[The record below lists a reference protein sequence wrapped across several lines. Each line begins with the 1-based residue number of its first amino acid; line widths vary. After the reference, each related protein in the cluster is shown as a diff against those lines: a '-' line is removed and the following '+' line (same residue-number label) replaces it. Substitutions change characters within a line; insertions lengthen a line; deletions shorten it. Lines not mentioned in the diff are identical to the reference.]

1 MSDPRPT
8 GGDTAV
14 PLLSVR
20 GLGKTYGGLVA
31 LHNVSFDV
39 GEGQIVGVMGANG
52 AGKTTLFSLIA
63 GNVRPTAGQIHF
75 EGEPIVGLRADQI
88 CRRGVART
96 FQIVKPFP
104 MLTVLENLRT
114 AAMFGKAR
122 ILDMDEADAA
132 SRLVLQE
139 VGLAPMAEHLA
150 STLTLSG
157 QKRLEI
163 ARAVATGARLIM
175 LDEVMAGLTPT
186 EVAQMLQT
194 LRHLQATRGFTLL
207 VIEHVMRALMA
218 LCGHIVV
225 LHHGELIAQGKP
237 DEIASN
243 PAVLSVYFGAPA

>member
-207 VIEHVMRALMA
+207 VIEHVMRARMA

>member
-1 MSDPRPT
+1 MAEPQPSPAGMP
-8 GGDTAV
+8 A
-14 PLLSVR
+14 PLLEVR
-20 GLGKTYGGLVA
+20 QLNASYGATQVLFGLDFSLQA
-31 LHNVSFDV
+31 
-39 GEGQIVGVMGANG
+39 GQITAILGANG

>member
-139 VGLAPMAEHLA
+139 VGLAPMADHLA

-163 ARAVATGARLIM
+163 ARAVASKSTMPR
-175 LDEVMAGLTPT
+175 P
-186 EVAQMLQT
+186 
-194 LRHLQATRGFTLL
+194 AT
-207 VIEHVMRALMA
+207 I
-218 LCGHIVV
+218 
-225 LHHGELIAQGKP
+225 
-237 DEIASN
+237 
-243 PAVLSVYFGAPA
+243 